1 MVGQQHI
8 ERTLRNAVAQDSVAH
23 AYLFTGPRGTGK
35 TTSARLLAKAL
46 MCEQGPTENPDGTC
60 AACQEINE
68 GNHPDVIELDAA
80 SRNGVEAVRTEIIE
94 RVFYAPQ
101 RGAYKVYIIDEVHM
115 LSTNAFNAMLK
126 TLEEPPSHVMFV
138 LCTTDPQK
146 VPATIQSRCQRFDFH
161 PINSEQIAARLQFI
175 AQSENIKVDA
185 AALAIIAKHAEGG
198 MRDAITALESL
209 ASFTGNDISVD
220 DVEGMLGEVSADA
233 LADLMRAIARRNTG
247 TCFTWVA
254 GQVEMGADL
263 PELVRNV
270 ISYVRDMYVLAV
282 LGDVDSGLLLTATA
296 DNVQTMQTLIAEF
309 EGPDRIARMIS
320 LLSDVSGAMR
330 YSTEPRTL
338 LEVAL
343 IRLAQPENDLTLDA
357 LAERIER
364 LEQGGFA
371 PAPAVVV
378 PAPKATP
385 AAKSAAKQKPA
396 ATGKA
401 AVAEQAAAPA
411 ATQAATAPATPT
423 AKPVAAS
430 ASPGELNAGTV
441 KRSWRAVL
449 ADIKKTKASRYSFF
463 ADTEVELK
471 DDGSIVVLWPKS
483 ATFKMRGAQD
493 NIDLLQASIKRVLG
507 TDIPCSFDTFG
518 GESEAASPARK
529 PAAAPA
535 PAHAAP
541 ASAVTAPAPAPSAPE
556 VEAPPFEEVPDAVLL
571 GESPAEGDESSE
583 SPTGGDALNESQEG
597 GNPFSESPEEGDL
610 MAKLAA
616 MGSVIMEES
625 PAEGAEDGGAGAD
638 EESFSA
644 VQTSLTQEFLAEP
657 EED

>member
-1 MVGQQHI
+1 MAHQSLYRKYRPNIFDDMVGQQHI

-126 TLEEPPSHVMFV
+126 TLEEPPSHVVFV

-254 GQVEMGADL
+254 EQVEMGADL

-371 PAPAVVV
+371 PASAAAM
-378 PAPKATP
+378 PAPTPTP

-411 ATQAATAPATPT
+411 ATQAVAT
-423 AKPVAAS
+423 
-430 ASPGELNAGTV
+430 PGELNAGTV

-493 NIDLLQASIKRVLG
+493 NIDLLKASIKRVLG

-529 PAAAPA
+529 PAAATPA
-535 PAHAAP
+535 PASTAP

-571 GESPAEGDESSE
+571 SESPA
-583 SPTGGDALNESQEG
+583 GGDALNESQEG
-597 GNPFSESPEEGDL
+597 GNPLSESPEEGDL